1 MKSKQHTYKI
11 KGPALNKITEI
22 LGVKPTPEVLKFIK
36 ETIPKDKE
44 KNNKLLNRNCGKWPM
59 NFK

>member
-44 KNNKLLNRNCGKWPM
+44 KNNKNKSDVIDS
-59 NFK
+59 